1 MSKLGNLNPELALA
15 PFKKALGTHFP
26 KLVNIAK
33 AKLGQWEKD
42 IKSEVGDWKVT
53 NKCVLTSKE
62 GHKIQMP
69 MNDCVSIFMRFGMQ
83 LNQLSEAGHFQVDA
97 EIPKECVAYV
107 DTLKQRSEEK
117 VTA

>member
-15 PFKKALGTHFP
+15 PFQKVLGAHYP
-26 KLVNIAK
+26 QLVNIAK

-53 NKCVLTSKE
+53 NRCVLTSKE

-69 MNDCVSIFMRFGMQ
+69 MNDCISIFMRFGMQ
-83 LNQLSEAGHFQVDA
+83 INALAEAGHFPVDA
-97 EIPKECVAYV
+97 GIPKECVAYI
-107 DTLKQRSEEK
+107 DILRTRKDDK
-117 VTA
+117 VTV